1 MSEINFD
8 KTTRRTFLKAA
19 SAATGGLVIAFHLPE
34 GLGKAAA
41 DEAPHVPM
49 VYPPNA
55 FIQITPDNKVILTIN
70 KLEMGQGVNTSMAQ
84 LIVEELDCDFK
95 DVTSVAAPVDPVYNH
110 TVMPFQ
116 LTGGSGSLTSTYL
129 QYRRIGATARLM
141 LVQAAA
147 QQWGVSPDTCHTE
160 NGFILNDVKG
170 KLSYGDVAAAAN
182 ALPMPKMARV
192 KDPAHFKI
200 IGKSMPRVDALAKS
214 TGKAIY
220 GIDVRIP
227 KMKFAMLLRAPV
239 FGATLKKFDAK
250 KAKDIPGVVDVFQVE
265 NGVAV
270 IANNSWAARR
280 GRDSIEADW
289 DMHGKDSFNNES
301 LTAEYKKLAEKAT
314 GLVKDSPAALKNL
327 KDNKSALTA
336 TYEFPYLAHAPMEP
350 LNCTVNY
357 DGKTAELWSGHQIPT
372 VDRNTAAKI
381 FGLPAD
387 KVKVNT
393 TYAGGSFGRRG
404 SKTADYTVEA
414 CNIAKIYKKP
424 VQLLWAREDD
434 MKGGYYRPMHVHVA
448 RISSSANGNPDSWH
462 HTIVGQSIFRG
473 GFFEGMMAGKT
484 ADPVMIEGVA
494 DTPYK
499 IPNLHVD
506 VEMPTS
512 DVPTLWWRSVGHSHT
527 AYVMETLIDELA
539 HKAKVDPLTYRK
551 RLLKDSKKHMAV
563 LNLLAKK
570 SPWGK
575 KMPKGHALGLAL
587 HESFNSVVGHVAQVS
602 IEGGKPRVHHVWSAV
617 HCGRVVNPEGAK
629 TQVEGAI
636 VYGLSAAL
644 YGEIK
649 FDKGHV
655 TTGNFNDYQVMRMN
669 EMPKVDVSFV
679 SGEDAPTGLGEPGL
693 PPIAPAVGNAL
704 FKLTGKRLRKLPFNL
719 G

>member
-1 MSEINFD
+1 I
-8 KTTRRTFLKAA
+8 KLGAA
-19 SAATGGLVIAFHLPE
+19 TTGGLVLAFHLPSPIRNAM
-34 GLGKAAA
+34 AAESA
-41 DEAPHVPM
+41 VPGPAI
-49 VYPPNA
+49 YPPNA
-55 FIQITPDNKVILTIN
+55 FIQITPENKVIFTIN

-84 LIVEELDCDFK
+84 LIAEELDCDWK
-95 DVTSVAAPVDPVYNH
+95 DVSSVSAGVNPVYNH

-116 LTGGSGSLTSTYL
+116 LTGGSGSLASSYI

-141 LVQAAA
+141 LMQAAG
-147 QQWGVSPDTCHTE
+147 QKWGVSPDTCKTE
-160 NGFILNDVKG
+160 NGFVTHELKG
-170 KLSYGDVAAAAN
+170 KLSYGEVAEAAN

-192 KDPAHFKI
+192 KDPTHFKL
-200 IGKSMPRVDALAKS
+200 IGKSMPRVDSAAKS
-214 TGKAIY
+214 NGSAVF

-227 KMKFAMLLRAPV
+227 KMNYAMLLRPPV

-250 KAKDIPGVVDVFQVE
+250 AAKAIPGVIDVLKVE
-265 NGVAV
+265 NNIAVVAK
-270 IANNSWAARR
+270 NSWAARR
-280 GRDSIEADW
+280 GRDSIEAEW
-289 DMHGKDSFNNES
+289 NLEGKDGISNAS
-301 LTAEYKKLAEKAT
+301 LLSDFKKLAQNPT
-314 GLVKDSPAALKNL
+314 GLVKDSPKAVKAL
-327 KDNKSALTA
+327 KDNKSALVA
-336 TYEFPYLAHAPMEP
+336 EYEFPYLAHAAMEP

-381 FGLPAD
+381 FGLATD
-387 KVKVNT
+387 KVKVNSV
-393 TYAGGSFGRRG
+393 YAGGSFGRRG
-404 SKTADYTVEA
+404 SKNSDYVVEA
-414 CNIAKIYKKP
+414 CNLAKILKKP

-434 MKGGYYRPMHVHVA
+434 MKGGFYRPGHLHVA
-448 RISSSANGNPDSWH
+448 KISTSANGNPENWQ

-494 DTPYK
+494 DSPYK
-499 IPNLHVD
+499 IPNFHVA
-506 VEMPTS
+506 VEMPTYNI
-512 DVPTLWWRSVGHSHT
+512 PTLWWRSVGHSHT

-539 HKAKVDPLTYRK
+539 ARAKVDALAFRK
-551 RLLKDSKKHMAV
+551 RLLKNSPKHIAV

-575 KMPKGHALGLAL
+575 RMPKGHALGMAI
-587 HESFNSVVGHVAQVS
+587 HESFNSVVAHVAQVS

-629 TQVEGAI
+629 NQVEGAI
-636 VYGLSAAL
+636 AFGLSAAL

-649 FDKGHV
+649 FDKGRV
-655 TTGNFNDYQVMRMN
+655 TNGNFNDYQVVRMN

-679 SGEDAPTGLGEPGL
+679 AGEDAPTGLGEPGL

-704 FKLTGKRLRKLPFNL
+704 FKLRGKRLRKLPFDL